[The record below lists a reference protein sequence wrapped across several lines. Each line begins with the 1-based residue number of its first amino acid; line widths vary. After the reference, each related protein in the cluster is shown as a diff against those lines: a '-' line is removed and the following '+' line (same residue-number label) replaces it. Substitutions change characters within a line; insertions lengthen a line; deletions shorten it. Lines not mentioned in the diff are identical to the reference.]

1 MIRKFV
7 RKVRAKKPVFR
18 RRTPN
23 ASPPGTVRSDSK
35 NLDVQLRQIRFSK
48 ENLDDRRIEMHPKLH
63 TQIHDHSP
71 QEAVLWL
78 DVVGV
83 GNGDAVGQIGQ
94 KFGLH
99 SLALED
105 VVHTHQRSK
114 YDDYEDHIFFVA
126 RMLKSTDSIES
137 EQVSLFLGA
146 GFVISFQELEGD
158 CFEPIRERIRQH
170 TRIRGQQA
178 DYLFYAMI
186 DAIIDGY
193 FPRLEAIG
201 AKLEELEEKILN
213 QRDEIEE
220 VFELRREIMWIRKN
234 VWQLREALQSL
245 MTHEHPLIS
254 SGTQTYLRDCH
265 DHTVQL
271 IEVSEVFRDQCAN
284 LRDLS
289 LAMSGMKANEV
300 MKTLTIFATIFMPM
314 SFIAGVYGMNFDNRA
329 SDWNMPETEWTFG
342 YPYALGLMAA
352 IGIGLLFYFWRKGW
366 LKE

>member
-7 RKVRAKKPVFR
+7 RKVRPKRQVFR
-18 RRTPN
+18 RRTPI
-23 ASPPGTVRSDSK
+23 ASPPGTVRSDTK
-35 NLDVQLRQIRFSK
+35 NLDVKLRQIRFSK
-48 ENLDDRRIEMHPKLH
+48 EHLEDQRIEMHPKLH
-63 TQIHDHSP
+63 TQLQDHSAE
-71 QEAVLWL
+71 EAVLWL

-126 RMLKSTDSIES
+126 RMLKSTDTIES
-137 EQVSLFLGA
+137 EQVSLFLGS
-146 GFVISFQELEGD
+146 GFVISFQELDGD

-178 DYLFYAMI
+178 DYLFYTMI

-201 AKLEELEEKILN
+201 ARLEDIEEKILN
-213 QRDEIEE
+213 LQDEIAE
-220 VFELRREIMWIRKN
+220 VYDLRRELMWIRKN
-234 VWQLREALQSL
+234 VWQLREALQSM

-254 SGTQTYLRDCH
+254 SGTRTYMRDCH

-271 IEVSEVFRDQCAN
+271 IEVVEVFRDQCAN

-289 LAMSGMKANEV
+289 LAMSDVKANEV

-314 SFIAGVYGMNFDNRA
+314 SFVAGVYGMNFDNKVSA
-329 SDWNMPETEWTFG
+329 WNMPELEWTYG

-352 IGIGLLFYFWRKGW
+352 IGIALLIYFWKKGW
-366 LKE
+366 LKD